1 MVTVRQAIA
10 LMMVASLILAA
21 VIAVVFQDNI
31 VRFNLNPRT
40 PYQIYTPPP
49 PPAYG
54 ARGAWI
60 VWPDDRTRG
69 DADVFYV
76 HSTTYASRRQ
86 WNAPITAAAADRDLR
101 LIAAPNEAGPFMAVG
116 AVYGPRYR
124 QATLFANFTHKYDG
138 LAAHGLAYRDVE
150 KAFDAFL
157 SERPADRPL
166 ILAGYGQ
173 GGLHVLGL
181 LQSRFAE
188 NAELRAQLA
197 VAYIIREPAPLPLF
211 DDVLKDIP
219 PCNSAE
225 DIRCVISYIDLEA
238 GFEEERRRYRSR
250 SLMWNDDKNLVSLST
265 TPLLCVNPLSWSIDD
280 TPISAEHHIGAA
292 SATGVRLGET
302 PPAITNVVSARC
314 DNGILTVDSPQQAFL
329 RRKHWFGA
337 QWKPQNF
344 NLFYHDLTVDAQ
356 RRVQNLVPVLEAEA
370 RVLKPIEEA
379 VDLEVSP
386 INKAPE

>member
-10 LMMVASLILAA
+10 LTTAASLVLAA

-31 VRFNLNPRT
+31 ARFNLNPRT

-60 VWPDDRTRG
+60 VWPDDKAWG

-86 WNAPITAAAADRDLR
+86 WNGPITAEAADRELR
-101 LIAAPNEAGPFMAVG
+101 LIAAPNEAGPFMAIG

-150 KAFDAFL
+150 EAFNAFL
-157 SERPADRPL
+157 NERSTDRPI

-181 LQSRFAE
+181 LQTHFAK
-188 NAELRAQLA
+188 NVELRAQLA
-197 VAYIIREPAPLPLF
+197 VAYIIHEPTPMTLF
-211 DDVLKDIP
+211 DDALGDIP
-219 PCNSAE
+219 PCTSPE
-225 DIRCVISYIDLEA
+225 DIRCVVSYIDLEDS
-238 GFEEERRRYRSR
+238 FEDERRRYRSR
-250 SLMWNDDKNLVSLST
+250 SLMWNEDKTLMSLST
-265 TPLLCVNPLSWSIDD
+265 TPLLCVNPLSWS
-280 TPISAEHHIGAA
+280 THEALISAENHIGAA
-292 SATGVRLGET
+292 SATGLRLGET
-302 PPAITNVVSARC
+302 PPTIASVVSARC
-314 DNGILTVDSPQQAFL
+314 DDGILTVDSPQQSFL
-329 RRKHWFGA
+329 RRKHWFGE

-356 RRVQNLVPVLEAEA
+356 RRVQNLLPVMEAEA
-370 RVLKPIEEA
+370 RILEPIEEA